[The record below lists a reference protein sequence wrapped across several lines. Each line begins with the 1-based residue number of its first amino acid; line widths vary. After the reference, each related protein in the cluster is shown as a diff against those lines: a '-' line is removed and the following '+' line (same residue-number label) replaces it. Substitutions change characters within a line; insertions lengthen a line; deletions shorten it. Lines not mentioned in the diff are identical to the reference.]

1 MFEQTESW
9 SGAMQG
15 VCKEAET
22 RSVETVESGP
32 TPKVRGPLEKPGNK
46 APPLFQLT
54 LCLIQQR
61 TARKPGPAGPSCLSL
76 AQVSPPAPTQRRRV
90 LSPWGALRGGPR
102 GNLAKGRRFLSVTV
116 GPETPR
122 TGSQGVGRTVGLGVT
137 FLSIFLLLKAKPHQL
152 FLSTVFY
159 YICH

>member
-1 MFEQTESW
+1 MLGPGTTHPPLRPGGKEHGLFEQTESW

-61 TARKPGPAGPSCLSL
+61 TAREPGPAGPSCLSL

-122 TGSQGVGRTVGLGVT
+122 TGSQGVGRTVGLG
-137 FLSIFLLLKAKPHQL
+137 AR
-152 FLSTVFY
+152 
-159 YICH
+159 